1 MPPSAEFP
9 INILGISSML
19 LIISL
24 SFILMLKS
32 QRIQQLSQTMRY
44 LKKSLEEMDEQAKLI
59 VRTDLKL
66 NKAQEELD
74 KRVNGLYAMQRISQE
89 LSKTLNQ
96 DEIFRRINQEH
107 ITNIGFQK
115 AIIVAKNVQGTLQ
128 IRHSTGFNEE
138 ETSYIEA
145 GLIEKGIYAMV
156 KEYNSTFS
164 SISEADTLRKAKHII
179 TAITHLDSFVLSP
192 ISKKDGYYG
201 FILLSN
207 SSAETLVS
215 EGDEE
220 LVAILATHI
229 GQALDN
235 AELFEATYSQH
246 QELERNVLARTK
258 ELSDA
263 LNEINVISKRKTD
276 FVSAVSHELRTPLTS
291 IKGYASILLSEKLG
305 VIPEPVKE
313 RLGKINKHSDELT
326 RLVNDLLDIAR
337 IESGR
342 FEMKSELFD
351 IRHAVETTIDLLSP
365 QLKEK
370 SITATMNLPQNLSLA
385 LADKTQ
391 ISRVFINLMGNAI
404 KFVPEKTGLIS
415 VSAFESTDTIQITIS
430 DNGIGMSPTDTEHIF
445 DEFYRVDNDIN
456 QKVKGTGLGLTLV
469 KNIIR
474 AHKGRIWVASRLNQ
488 GSAFSFTLP
497 KAAQTPLESA
507 KNT

>member
-1 MPPSAEFP
+1 M
-9 INILGISSML
+9 
-19 LIISL
+19 
-24 SFILMLKS
+24 
-32 QRIQQLSQTMRY
+32 
-44 LKKSLEEMDEQAKLI
+44 
-59 VRTDLKL
+59 
-66 NKAQEELD
+66 
-74 KRVNGLYAMQRISQE
+74 
-89 LSKTLNQ
+89 
-96 DEIFRRINQEH
+96 
-107 ITNIGFQK
+107 
-115 AIIVAKNVQGTLQ
+115 
-128 IRHSTGFNEE
+128 
-138 ETSYIEA
+138 
-145 GLIEKGIYAMV
+145 
-156 KEYNSTFS
+156 
-164 SISEADTLRKAKHII
+164 
-179 TAITHLDSFVLSP
+179 
-192 ISKKDGYYG
+192 
-201 FILLSN
+201 
-207 SSAETLVS
+207 
-215 EGDEE
+215 
-220 LVAILATHI
+220 
-229 GQALDN
+229 
-235 AELFEATYSQH
+235 
-246 QELERNVLARTK
+246 LARTK

-404 KFVPEKTGLIS
+404 KFVPEKAGLIS